1 MVRKLYLALPLG
13 LMLCLGFLPTPGFA
27 LSWDNLLASPTV
39 QSLARQDNFQPT
51 LPISEMGW
59 PIYKQQPYPIL
70 LSTELILAENGHTI
84 NKFGSNSDNHIPVM
98 AVVLYM
104 GLASQKTH
112 IDARM
117 GAGAHDRAKPSLL
130 PTLCLALYRTS
141 IDARQDGL
149 LPKVLGIAKQKN
161 WGLLYFLFEGDG
173 LFSDHAWTEENFL
186 PRVLSLAVLVV
197 IGLMFVETMRSMF
210 VMVLRVFQGTNRSY

>member
-1 MVRKLYLALPLG
+1 MLPKLYLALPLG

-27 LSWDNLLASPTV
+27 FPWDNLLASPTG
-39 QSLARQDNFQPT
+39 QSRLRQDNFQPAP
-51 LPISEMGW
+51 PISEMGW

-70 LSTELILAENGHTI
+70 LSTELILAENRHI
-84 NKFGSNSDNHIPVM
+84 ISKFESSSDNHIPVM

-117 GAGAHDRAKPSLL
+117 GAGPHDRGKPSLL
-130 PTLCLALYRTS
+130 PTFCLALYRTG
-141 IDARQDGL
+141 IGARQDGL
-149 LPKVLGIAKQKN
+149 LPKAPGRAKQDD
-161 WGLLYFLFEGDG
+161 WGMLSFLFKGDG
-173 LFSDHAWTEENFL
+173 LFSDSAWTEQNFL

-197 IGLMFVETMRSMF
+197 VGLMLVEIMRSMF
-210 VMVLRVFQGTNRSY
+210 VMVLRVFHGPDRSH